1 MAVIAA
7 IFGLLIGSFLNVC
20 IYRIPRE
27 ESIVFPPSHCMVCEH
42 GLGVLDLIPVASFC
56 ILGGKCRYCGAKIS
70 KQYPVVELANGL
82 LYGVIFYQFGF
93 GVDAIVY
100 SIFASVMV
108 VLTVIDLREMILPTK
123 VILFG
128 GIVALVGS
136 IIRVYMYSDFSYLW
150 SALLGG
156 AIGYAFLAIP
166 FYISIYGFKKEGMG
180 FGDVRY
186 LAMIGLFTSVK
197 LVILI
202 AFIAA
207 ILGAIYGGIQLA
219 IKKTSLP
226 FPFGPFLSVGAIT
239 SILYGEQL
247 LDWYFN
253 LLV

>member
-1 MAVIAA
+1 MGMAVIAA

-136 IIRVYMYSDFSYLW
+136 IIC
-150 SALLGG
+150 
-156 AIGYAFLAIP
+156 I
-166 FYISIYGFKKEGMG
+166 
-180 FGDVRY
+180 
-186 LAMIGLFTSVK
+186 
-197 LVILI
+197 VIL
-202 AFIAA
+202 
-207 ILGAIYGGIQLA
+207 AIYGAL
-219 IKKTSLP
+219 
-226 FPFGPFLSVGAIT
+226 FLVA
-239 SILYGEQL
+239 L
-247 LDWYFN
+247 
-253 LLV
+253 